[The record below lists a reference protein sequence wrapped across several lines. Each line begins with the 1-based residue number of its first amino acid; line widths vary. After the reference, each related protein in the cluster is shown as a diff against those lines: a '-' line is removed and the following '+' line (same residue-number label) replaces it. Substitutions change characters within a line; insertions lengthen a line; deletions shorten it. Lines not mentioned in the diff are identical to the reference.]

1 MFTASDRSVIDFSL
15 SVGESHDSPEGLA
28 LISRIK
34 RQNERTYILM
44 DRAYEGDKMRVAAI
58 KKDSFLVVP
67 PKKNRENTT
76 KYFINSEIKS
86 NAIFCD

>member
-58 KKDSFLVVP
+58 KKG
-67 PKKNRENTT
+67 
-76 KYFINSEIKS
+76 FIPCCASKEKS
-86 NAIFCD
+86 